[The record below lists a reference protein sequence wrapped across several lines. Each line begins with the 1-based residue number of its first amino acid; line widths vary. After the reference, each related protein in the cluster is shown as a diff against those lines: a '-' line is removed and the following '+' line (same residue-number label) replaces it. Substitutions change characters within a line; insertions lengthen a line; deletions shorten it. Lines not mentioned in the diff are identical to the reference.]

1 MPVDTDNDTILRKC
15 YRNQRE
21 VLVTAHALG
30 FGIYNNIVQMLE
42 SREHWEDVG
51 YDVLT
56 PGPLVVGQ
64 PVLISRPPTNSPLN
78 LSTDRVPPTIECHI
92 APNFE
97 AEGRWIAEQVTSF
110 IEGGLQ
116 PEDLL
121 VIALDDKAAKS
132 YFRKLSSLLSEAGIA
147 SNNIT
152 ADPYNE
158 PPFTLPGK
166 VTLSTV
172 YRAKGNEAAVVFA
185 AGVDAVTI
193 ASRSGRN
200 KLFTA
205 FTRTKAWLRVSGVG
219 ANASVVCK
227 EIQTAL
233 ANCKRYFRCTLTRA
247 LSTDGLRIG
256 NGIWSDQA

>member
-1 MPVDTDNDTILRKC
+1 MI
-15 YRNQRE
+15 
-21 VLVTAHALG
+21 
-30 FGIYNNIVQMLE
+30 
-42 SREHWEDVG
+42 
-51 YDVLT
+51 
-56 PGPLVVGQ
+56 
-64 PVLISRPPTNSPLN
+64 
-78 LSTDRVPPTIECHI
+78 
-92 APNFE
+92 
-97 AEGRWIAEQVTSF
+97 
-110 IEGGLQ
+110 
-116 PEDLL
+116 
-121 VIALDDKAAKS
+121 IALDDKAAKS
-132 YFRKLSSLLSEAGIA
+132 YFRKLSSLLSEAGIS

-233 ANCKRYFRCTLTRA
+233 ANFPN
-247 LSTDGLRIG
+247 LSFVMPNLRRVDTIQRDL
-256 NGIWSDQA
+256 NQRSIKAKQIREEYLDRLQAEGFEIDEAADLLSLEDPDE